1 MMRSAGQMIVLAY
14 AALCGVTLAMTALLG
29 DPLGTLLGPRP
40 LDAPALD
47 VALGVTLGLAVVA
60 VSQRAAR
67 WSTAMGRMS
76 DALAEV
82 VRGFL
87 RPRDVFAQACA
98 SALAEEL
105 FFRGFLQPRFGLVA
119 TAVVFG
125 LAHATQDR
133 RLWFWPAL
141 SVAFGLVFGWLFEA
155 RGSLVA
161 PAMAHFAINYFN
173 LHHLLALDPQ
183 GSTSAPRPA

>member
-1 MMRSAGQMIVLAY
+1 MTRSAGQMIVLAY
-14 AALCGVTLAMTALLG
+14 IALCGVTLVMTALLG
-29 DPLGTLLGPRP
+29 DPLVALWGSRS
-40 LDAPALD
+40 LDAPAVD
-47 VALGVTLGLAVVA
+47 IALGVTLGLVVVA
-60 VSQRAAR
+60 VSQRATR
-67 WSTAMGRMS
+67 WSSAMSRMS

-141 SVAFGLVFGWLFEA
+141 SVAFGLAFGALFEA

-161 PAMAHFAINYFN
+161 PTVAHFIINYFN
-173 LHHLLALDPQ
+173 LHHLLVRSPERLEPA
-183 GSTSAPRPA
+183 ARPA

>member
-1 MMRSAGQMIVLAY
+1 MMRSTGHTIVLAY
-14 AALCGVTLAMTALLG
+14 AALGGVTLAMTALLG
-29 DPLGTLLGPRP
+29 DPLTGLFGPRP
-40 LDAPALD
+40 WDDAAAD
-47 VALGVTLGLAVVA
+47 VALGVTFGLTVVA

-67 WSTAMGRMS
+67 WSTAMSRMS
-76 DALAEV
+76 DGLGEV

-105 FFRGFLQPRFGLVA
+105 FFRGFLQPRFGLIA

-141 SVAFGLVFGWLFEA
+141 SVLFGLAFGWLFEA
-155 RGSLVA
+155 RGSLIA
-161 PAMAHFAINYFN
+161 PAVAHFVINYFN
-173 LHHLLALDPQ
+173 LHHLLALEPQ
-183 GSTSAPRPA
+183 GLHDGPRPA